1 MTAVAAGPRTTLQL
15 IRHISSSSR
24 GAESPAVLLA
34 RVCAAVYEALGFE
47 RVSAMRYHAGAEEV
61 SEVAFAGARS
71 ADEAGRRP
79 IASIFLL
86 PEALATQGLVL
97 LSNARAASS
106 AFALPLIG
114 CERCLGFLSG
124 SRRGKPALE
133 EAEVEALATVGVV
146 LAALLESALAREE
159 AQRLAGLKS
168 EFIALA
174 AHELRN
180 PLSSIYGIYVT
191 MDKRGDELAE
201 PDRLALQE
209 ALREQTAR
217 MRNLIEQLL
226 DLSRFDLAAIRV
238 APELIRLRPRID
250 ELVRAQ
256 IGSRPDTVT
265 VAVAAD
271 LEALVDPTALD
282 RMLSNLVANALRHG
296 EPPVTVTA
304 ARHDTHLRLA
314 VEDCGEGVSGEFLPR
329 LFDRFERSPESR
341 GRTDGSGL
349 GLAIARAYARAHG
362 GDIVYEPA
370 MPHGARFEVVIPL
383 RTAETTGAG
392 RGAVLGL
399 RKGAHAGVPHRETA

>member
-1 MTAVAAGPRTTLQL
+1 MA
-15 IRHISSSSR
+15 
-24 GAESPAVLLA
+24 LLA
-34 RVCAAVYEALGFE
+34 RVCTALYEALGFE

-61 SEVAFAGARS
+61 SEVAFAGAPS
-71 ADEAGRRP
+71 DEAGRRP

-86 PEALATQGLVL
+86 PEALATQGLVII
-97 LSNARAASS
+97 SNAGAASS
-106 AFALPLIG
+106 AFALPLIS

-124 SRRGKPALE
+124 NRRGKPALE

-159 AQRLAGLKS
+159 MQRLAGLKS

-201 PDRLALQE
+201 PDRVALRE

-256 IGSRPDTVT
+256 VGSRPDAVT

-282 RMLSNLVANALRHG
+282 RMLSNLVANALRLRVG
-296 EPPVTVTA
+296 SGMPSVLDEVGRALRQRRSLAREVRSLTAQARLSGTILGILPVGFFLFLAVTS
-304 ARHDTHLRLA
+304 RHDMAAALA
-314 VEDCGEGVSGEFLPR
+314 
-329 LFDRFERSPESR
+329 
-341 GRTDGSGL
+341 T
-349 GLAIARAYARAHG
+349 
-362 GDIVYEPA
+362 PA
-370 MPHGARFEVVIPL
+370 GI
-383 RTAETTGAG
+383 
-392 RGAVLGL
+392 GAVVAGL
-399 RKGAHAGVPHRETA
+399 VLQAGGYLWIRRLVRVGTP

>member
-1 MTAVAAGPRTTLQL
+1 
-15 IRHISSSSR
+15 
-24 GAESPAVLLA
+24 
-34 RVCAAVYEALGFE
+34 
-47 RVSAMRYHAGAEEV
+47 
-61 SEVAFAGARS
+61 
-71 ADEAGRRP
+71 
-79 IASIFLL
+79 
-86 PEALATQGLVL
+86 
-97 LSNARAASS
+97 
-106 AFALPLIG
+106 
-114 CERCLGFLSG
+114 
-124 SRRGKPALE
+124 
-133 EAEVEALATVGVV
+133 VEALATVGVV

-201 PDRLALQE
+201 PDRVALRE

-256 IGSRPDTVT
+256 VGSRPDAVT

-282 RMLSNLVANALRHG
+282 RMLSNLLANALRHG

-314 VEDCGEGVSGEFLPR
+314 VEDRGEGVSGEFLPR

-370 MPHGARFEVVIPL
+370 MPHGARFEVVLPL
-383 RTAETTGAG
+383 RTAETNGAG
-392 RGAVLGL
+392 RAADLGQ